1 MNIQDIKFIYEYNYW
16 ASGKILEAA
25 SKVTQ
30 EQWLA
35 PAEFPFGSSRG
46 GSLRSTLLHIVDAE
60 YGWRGFF
67 EDKKFNEDLNPD
79 DFPEF
84 DSLEKRFKEEEKA
97 LRACLDRLTDEELNA
112 HVTYTNDEGVLRDR
126 ILWHCLL
133 HVVNHGTQHRSE
145 AAALL
150 TGYNASPGDLDFTL
164 YLIESGN
171 S

>member
-16 ASGKILEAA
+16 ANKKILDGA
-25 SKVTQ
+25 SKVQQ
-30 EQWLA
+30 EQFLA
-35 PAEFPFGSSRG
+35 AADFPFGG
-46 GSLRSTLLHIVDAE
+46 LCGTMVHIVDAE

-67 EDKKFNEDLNPD
+67 ETKTFSEDLKAEDFPTVSALTKKFH
-79 DFPEF
+79 
-84 DSLEKRFKEEEKA
+84 EEEQA
-97 LRACLDRLTDEELNA
+97 MRAYLNGLTDEELTS
-112 HVTYTNDEGVLRDR
+112 HKKYTTEKGVLRNR

-150 TGYNASPGDLDFTL
+150 TTYNVSPGDLDFTVFL
-164 YLIESGN
+164 NETGN